1 MADDWYELTKLTKD
15 PAIIV
20 ERVKIKNKNV
30 ALEGSFELPPLAQ
43 LSMEDQVFVITF
55 LRSHGSIKEME
66 KLYNISY
73 PTVKNRLNH
82 ITSQLEFIEINPP
95 ASQNEI
101 LDMLNSG
108 EISVDVAI
116 EKLRDRS

>member
-1 MADDWYELTKLTKD
+1 MADDWYELTKLIKD
-15 PAIIV
+15 PSIIV
-20 ERVKIKNKNV
+20 ERVKIKNRNV
-30 ALEGSFELPPLAQ
+30 VLEGSFELPPLAQ

-82 ITSQLEFIEINPP
+82 IASQMEFIEINPP
-95 ASQNEI
+95 ATQNEI
-101 LDMLNSG
+101 LDMLDIG
-108 EISVDVAI
+108 EISVDEAI
-116 EKLRDRS
+116 DKLRD

>member
-1 MADDWYELTKLTKD
+1 MADDWYELTKLIKD
-15 PAIIV
+15 PSIII

-30 ALEGSFELPPLAQ
+30 VLEGSFELPPLAQ
-43 LSMEDQVFVITF
+43 LSMEDQIFVIAF

-73 PTVKNRLNH
+73 PTVKNRLNR

-95 ASQNEI
+95 ASRNEI
-101 LDMLNSG
+101 LDLLSNG
-108 EISVDVAI
+108 ELSVDEAI
-116 EKLRDRS
+116 NKLRE